1 MHKNKSASINHWFN
15 LHYKQLRWFI
25 LAIIALPFLAISYF
39 VHPMGDDYWI
49 TSLVREHGYVEAQ
62 IMLYKS
68 ITARYTLLAIAGA
81 SPLSFGNFWLYK
93 IIPLIYVFLFW
104 GILSY
109 FFQSYLCKVAKNAD
123 IFFLSAVI
131 TVTYLAVMPGLG
143 EGVFWFSS
151 LVSYQ
156 FGILFFLLWLACWNW
171 YYRYKSGSLFYAVA
185 TCTLLVM
192 LSGLNELFAMLATGL
207 IFIIL
212 SIKIYSGK
220 NSRLEYI
227 MLILIAVAWWFLLS
241 AQSFSDRYVAVPKKN
256 EIVIVSAVGYAIAQ
270 VGYHVLKCLL
280 NPFLWIGFLL
290 GAGAFE
296 RLLPYIQVD
305 QRMLKKRA
313 LLLFFTCGISML
325 LVSFMTYY
333 FIDIRLVPLR
343 VTNLIIFILFSALLL
358 AGLLASEKLRQHRYN
373 KLQQIVYQF
382 RFLIITSFF
391 LIGFF
396 TKNNVSAAYSALV
409 SGELNRYDQ
418 QMKDRYQLLKNCQTD
433 TCKLPLLKDIPII
446 IRYSIVDNDP
456 HLAEYFRKK
465 IVYIE

>member
-1 MHKNKSASINHWFN
+1 MIKKKSVSINQCFN
-15 LHYKQLRWFI
+15 LYYKQLKWFI
-25 LAIIALPFLAISYF
+25 LAIMALPFIAISYF

-49 TSLVREHGYVEAQ
+49 TSLVREHGYIEAQ
-62 IMLYKS
+62 IMLYKT

-93 IIPLIYVFLFW
+93 IIPIIYIFLFC
-104 GILSY
+104 GTLSY
-109 FFQSYLCKVAKNAD
+109 FIQSYISNEGKKAD
-123 IFFLSAVI
+123 IIFLSAVI

-156 FGILFFLLWLACWNW
+156 FGILFFLYWLACWNR
-171 YYRYKSGSLFYAVA
+171 YFRYKGERLFYAVA
-185 TCTLLVM
+185 TCTLLIL

-207 IFIIL
+207 IFIVL

-220 NSRLEYI
+220 NCRLEYS
-227 MLILIAVAWWFLLS
+227 MLILIAVSWWFLLS
-241 AQSFSDRYVAVPKKN
+241 AQSFRDRYIVVPQKN
-256 EIVIVSAVGYAIAQ
+256 EIAIVKAVGYAIAQ
-270 VGYHVLKCLL
+270 VGYHVFKCLL
-280 NPFLWIGFLL
+280 NPFLWIGVLL
-290 GAGAFE
+290 GAGAFK

-305 QRMLKKRA
+305 QSMLKKRA
-313 LLLFFTCGISML
+313 PFLFLICGIAMF

-343 VTNLIIFILFSALLL
+343 VTNLTIFILFSGLLL
-358 AGLLASEKLRQHRYN
+358 AGVLAAEKFMQYRDN
-373 KLQQIVYQF
+373 KVQQIIYQF
-382 RFLIITSFF
+382 RFVIITSFF
-391 LIGFF
+391 LLGLFMK
-396 TKNNVSAAYSALV
+396 TNVSTAYSSLA
-409 SGELNRYDQ
+409 SGELNRYNQ
-418 QMKDRYQLLKNCQTD
+418 QMNDRYQLLKNCQTD

-465 IVYIE
+465 IVYLE